1 MMLQQGEKD
10 CRQHFLLEPRLTAG
24 EQLREA
30 ADATSEASV
39 ERHTGGMEHGCGGLQ
54 GLVS

>member
-39 ERHTGGMEHGCGGLQ
+39 ERHTGGMEHGRGGLQ